1 MSNYSLLTITLNDG
15 IYTIAEATK
24 NDGKSVEF
32 ALPTGSAIADVSAF
46 RQGVASAYN
55 FIMTQRYF
63 DVAIAPLANNSEAL
77 DEDERELLKVYR
89 QVYDAL
95 RSEYTFDAFYNLL
108 ARVWFNLNMRNV
120 ELSDKA
126 TDVVNVLLKVT
137 GDDGY
142 TFSKNDCKSVN
153 TYLNDLIKPYIK
165 EYPEIKNF
173 TAKLEAGDLKRLA
186 KTATAETFQGTK
198 SKGVK
203 VKTLKKPEI
212 WRQFML
218 YALAKSFSLWEEPKA
233 SKPKSVEIIG

>member
-1 MSNYSLLTITLNDG
+1 MSNYSLLTITSDNG
-15 IYTIAEATK
+15 IYTITEAVK

-32 ALPTGSAIADVSAF
+32 ALPTGSAIADKATF
-46 RQGVASAYN
+46 CKGIASAYN
-55 FIMTQRYF
+55 FIMVQRYF
-63 DVAIAPLANNSEAL
+63 DLAIAPLANTEAL
-77 DEDERELLKVYR
+77 DNDEKELLATYKAVYE
-89 QVYDAL
+89 AL
-95 RSEYTFDAFYNLL
+95 KTEYKFDAFYNLL

-126 TDVVNVLLKVT
+126 TNAVNILLKVRD
-137 GDDGY
+137 DDGY
-142 TFSKNDCKSVN
+142 TFSKTDCKNIN

-165 EYPEIKNF
+165 EYPEVKNF
-173 TAKLEAGDLKRLA
+173 TAKLDAGDLKRLA